1 METPVS
7 ITGISAAKIFCVG
20 AFLLVSL
27 FARLSFAEEDA
38 ASVIAAL
45 GLRESVVAARDMKD
59 WEKPHKIVVLSD
71 SAARAAWFQEV
82 AKDVTVVG
90 ARSRAEA
97 MAQIVD
103 ADGLVGGCDPD
114 LINAGA
120 KLRWI
125 QSQAAGVEDCLAI
138 PKVRNGG
145 VILTNMQRVNGP
157 NISEHAMALILTLTR
172 QINAYL
178 ANQSEGTWDRQ
189 PPQKL
194 MDLDGHT
201 MLVVGLG
208 GIGTMIAERAHA
220 FGMHVIATRDRDH
233 EGPSFVDYVGVA
245 DELPK
250 LIGQADIV
258 VNVTPL
264 TPETTGLFN
273 AAMFERMKPGAYFIN
288 VGRGK
293 SVVTDDLL
301 AALKTGRIAGAGL
314 DVVDPEPLP
323 KDHPLWRARNVVITP
338 HVAGSSELKLDRAWL
353 VMRENLRRYVAGDK
367 LFSVVDV
374 ERGY

>member
-323 KDHPLWRARNVVITP
+323 KDHPLWHALNVVITP

>member
-1 METPVS
+1 
-7 ITGISAAKIFCVG
+7 
-20 AFLLVSL
+20 
-27 FARLSFAEEDA
+27 
-38 ASVIAAL
+38 
-45 GLRESVVAARDMKD
+45 
-59 WEKPHKIVVLSD
+59 
-71 SAARAAWFQEV
+71 
-82 AKDVTVVG
+82 
-90 ARSRAEA
+90 
-97 MAQIVD
+97 
-103 ADGLVGGCDPD
+103 
-114 LINAGA
+114 
-120 KLRWI
+120 
-125 QSQAAGVEDCLAI
+125 
-138 PKVRNGG
+138 
-145 VILTNMQRVNGP
+145 
-157 NISEHAMALILTLTR
+157 
-172 QINAYL
+172 
-178 ANQSEGTWDRQ
+178 
-189 PPQKL
+189 

-208 GIGTMIAERAHA
+208 GIGTMIAERANA
-220 FGMHVIATRDRDH
+220 FGMHVIATRNSGH

-264 TPETTGLFN
+264 TPETMGLFN

-301 AALKTGRIAGAGL
+301 AALKSGRIAGAGL

-323 KDHPLWRARNVVITP
+323 KDHPLWHARNLVITP
-338 HVAGSSELKLDRAWL
+338 HVAGDSELKLDRAWL

-374 ERGY
+374 KRGY

>member
-1 METPVS
+1 MDGSVPL
-7 ITGISAAKIFCVG
+7 TGVRATKILAVC

-27 FARLSFAEEDA
+27 FAHLSFAEESA
-38 ASVIAAL
+38 SSVIAAL

-59 WEKPHKIVVLSD
+59 WVKPRKIVVLSD
-71 SAARAAWFQEV
+71 SVERVTWLQEV
-82 AKDVTVVG
+82 AGDVTVVG
-90 ARSRAEA
+90 ASSPAEA
-97 MAQIVD
+97 MAQIAD
-103 ADGLVGGCDPD
+103 ADGLIGSCNPD
-114 LINAGA
+114 VINAGA
-120 KLRWI
+120 MLRWI
-125 QSQAAGVEDCLAI
+125 QTQAAGVEDCLAI
-138 PKVRNGG
+138 PRVRDGG
-145 VILTNMQRVNGP
+145 IILTNMQRVNGP

-178 ANQSEGTWDRQ
+178 ASQSEGKWDRRAR
-189 PPQKL
+189 KSL
-194 MDLDGHT
+194 MDLDDHT

-220 FGMHVIATRDRDH
+220 FGMHVIATRSSGH
-233 EGPSFVDYVGVA
+233 EGPRFVDYVGVA

-273 AAMFERMKPGAYFIN
+273 AAMFERMKPSAYFIN

-301 AALKTGRIAGAGL
+301 AALNTGRIAGAGL

-323 KDHPLWRARNVVITP
+323 SDHPLWHARNVVITP
-338 HVAGSSELKLDRAWL
+338 HVAGNSELKLERAWL
-353 VMRENLRRYVAGDK
+353 VIRENLRRYVAGGK
-367 LFSVVDV
+367 LFSIVDV
-374 ERGY
+374 KRGY